1 MDSELWKKISERV
14 IAASAVSDET
24 AKREE
29 ATVETAEQEETTKQE
44 EATVEETAPEKSK
57 EEFFNFLNSLVE
69 QPPTQPLQPTQS
81 AQPLQPT
88 QSAQPLQPTQSAQPL
103 QPTQSAQPLQP
114 TQSAQPLQP
123 TQSAQPLQPTQ
134 VVDDI
139 DENELAAILTEE
151 GLNAKQLKSVLTK
164 VEQRTYKRAVEDLTR
179 DLYPVMQQVAVN
191 VAAWSSAATRF
202 RQNNPDLEPAM
213 KFVAEQS
220 NRIANAHPDWS
231 PDKVYEEA
239 GKVTR
244 KAIDYFVQ
252 QQQQQQKPKKPVF
265 APVPGVKQTQT
276 ANGTEDPKKAFMRR
290 LLMWDAQPT
299 Q

>member
-69 QPPTQPLQPTQS
+69 QPPT
-81 AQPLQPT
+81 
-88 QSAQPLQPTQSAQPL
+88 
-103 QPTQSAQPLQP
+103 
-114 TQSAQPLQP
+114 QPLQP